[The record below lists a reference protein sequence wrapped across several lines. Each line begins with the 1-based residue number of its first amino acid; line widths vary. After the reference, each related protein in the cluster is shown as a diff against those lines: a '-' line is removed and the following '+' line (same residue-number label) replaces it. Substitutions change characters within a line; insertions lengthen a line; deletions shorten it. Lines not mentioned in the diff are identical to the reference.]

1 MKTILDYI
9 LPLNILFL
17 LCLGCAAILV
27 IGKIVNVVLKS
38 SHCHVGMPTILS
50 VSCMASRKSF
60 VGNQRIQVFA
70 KSLPVVS
77 THYCPPNL
85 PAHPSSL
92 FVITAINTN
101 DHRTRPIVANS

>member
-1 MKTILDYI
+1 MF
-9 LPLNILFL
+9 LFFFSPFF
-17 LCLGCAAILV
+17 GAEHQQEKNAAG
-27 IGKIVNVVLKS
+27 GKIVNVVLKS

-50 VSCMASRKSF
+50 VSCIASRKSF

-77 THYCPPNL
+77 THCCLPNL

-92 FVITAINTN
+92 FASFIHQSAIAINK
-101 DHRTRPIVANS
+101 

>member
-1 MKTILDYI
+1 MLRASRYA
-9 LPLNILFL
+9 NFSFLFSPFFVL
-17 LCLGCAAILV
+17 EHQQEKNAPAGPIA
-27 IGKIVNVVLKS
+27 NVVLKS

-50 VSCMASRKSF
+50 VPSVASRKSL

-92 FVITAINTN
+92 SSVHIHQSAINTYL
-101 DHRTRPIVANS
+101 